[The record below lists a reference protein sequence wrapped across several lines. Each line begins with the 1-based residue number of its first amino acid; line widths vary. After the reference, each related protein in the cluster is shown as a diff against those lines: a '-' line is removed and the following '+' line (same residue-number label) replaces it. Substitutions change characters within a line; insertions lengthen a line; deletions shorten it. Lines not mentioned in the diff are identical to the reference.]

1 MPFRMSRT
9 LRFWVEAECKWQDLR
24 QADDNEVAAIL
35 QNFERSGDAMRSLNG
50 RGQVIWKAPPQ
61 LLARLAD
68 TEKEAEAEWRN
79 EK

>member
-9 LRFWVEAECKWQDLR
+9 LRLWVEADCKWQDLR

-35 QNFERSGDAMRSLNG
+35 QNFERCGDAMRSLNR
-50 RGQVIWKAPPQ
+50 RGEIIWKATPQ
-61 LLARLAD
+61 LVQELAAA
-68 TEKEAEAEWRN
+68 EKENDAEWEN